1 VERLVCWAAV
11 APCQHSL
18 GEIHVPFLYDR
29 YDESDDV
36 AGTERPYL
44 RAGVRVN
51 SRVKVAVES
60 KDEGEARRAEGHT
73 MDISAYGCMA
83 IVPAEFAVGDAVTL
97 TNLANEKKCEA
108 VLVWRG
114 HQGTSGWE
122 LGLQLKQ
129 PSADFWD
136 LEF

>member
-1 VERLVCWAAV
+1 MALR
-11 APCQHSL
+11 
-18 GEIHVPFLYDR
+18 FDR
-29 YDESDDV
+29 FDDSDDV
-36 AGTERPYL
+36 VETERPYL
-44 RAGVRVN
+44 RTGVRVN

-60 KDEGEARRAEGHT
+60 KKDEGAERRAEGHT

-83 IVPAEFAVGDAVTL
+83 IVPAEFAVGEAVTL
-97 TNLANEKKCEA
+97 TNLINAKKCDA

-114 HQGTSGWE
+114 HHGTSGWE

>member
-1 VERLVCWAAV
+1 MTCMTRLVRL
-11 APCQHSL
+11 PKIPR

-51 SRVKVAVES
+51 SRVKVVVES
-60 KDEGEARRAEGHT
+60 TKDVGAARRAEGHT

-83 IVPAEFAVGDAVTL
+83 IVPEEFVVGEAVTL
-97 TNLANEKKCEA
+97 TNLINEKKCEA
-108 VLVWRG
+108 ILVWRG
-114 HQGTSGWE
+114 HQVTAGWE
-122 LGLQLKQ
+122 LGLQLKE